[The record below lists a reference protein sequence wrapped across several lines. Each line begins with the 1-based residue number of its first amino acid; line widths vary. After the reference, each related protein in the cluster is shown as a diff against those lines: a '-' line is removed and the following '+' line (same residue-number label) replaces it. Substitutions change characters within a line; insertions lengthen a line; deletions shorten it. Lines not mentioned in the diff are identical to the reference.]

1 MLRLALQFHF
11 TCTFIFCVEIL
22 RVDQD
27 NIRCQT
33 RYWIIAPFKI
43 IFVTIEL
50 WLQLRGTTA
59 TDTSRAESGVGVQ
72 TSRPRVLDGGRETK
86 RCCWGR
92 SSSHSYLQ
100 HDRSRSS
107 VYSQS
112 SDCEALPHLTFGKPE
127 KLTPAHNQNEKVRR
141 VRLNAD
147 FLNSSEVCVDRGS
160 CHPHTPRCGLIGDF
174 KMLLVNTCVPAGEI
188 TSTTHAA
195 TSPTCVHRY
204 GAFSLKSRAFF
215 HTNDIL
221 LFFYISQQL
230 FNNTCQLYTSPE
242 ETNAGK
248 NLRAPGA
255 VTKDALRQR
264 FHHWTE
270 TSAGSNTTLSSSQ
283 FAEPSCWNQSKRDE
297 ATDDVSDERRG
308 GAMIHGFLK
317 VQVILFLSQMRKMMS
332 SATMTWLS
340 SCMRA
345 KAPRTSASANIFWR
359 SLLMSSISALIFTD
373 WAWAD
378 WNTANSDDLNS
389 FSLGE
394 ERQER
399 SRDISK

>member
-1 MLRLALQFHF
+1 
-11 TCTFIFCVEIL
+11 
-22 RVDQD
+22 
-27 NIRCQT
+27 
-33 RYWIIAPFKI
+33 
-43 IFVTIEL
+43 
-50 WLQLRGTTA
+50 
-59 TDTSRAESGVGVQ
+59 
-72 TSRPRVLDGGRETK
+72 
-86 RCCWGR
+86 
-92 SSSHSYLQ
+92 
-100 HDRSRSS
+100 
-107 VYSQS
+107 
-112 SDCEALPHLTFGKPE
+112 
-127 KLTPAHNQNEKVRR
+127 
-141 VRLNAD
+141 
-147 FLNSSEVCVDRGS
+147 
-160 CHPHTPRCGLIGDF
+160 
-174 KMLLVNTCVPAGEI
+174 MLLVNTCVPAGEI

-204 GAFSLKSRAFF
+204 GAFSVKSRAFF
-215 HTNDIL
+215 HTNNDIL

-255 VTKDALRQR
+255 ATKDALRQR
-264 FHHWTE
+264 CHHWTE
-270 TSAGSNTTLSSSQ
+270 TSAWSNTTLSSSQ
-283 FAEPSCWNQSKRDE
+283 FAEPSCWNKRRWGDRWRVRW
-297 ATDDVSDERRG
+297 TPGG

-345 KAPRTSASANIFWR
+345 KAPRTSASANVFWR

-394 ERQER
+394 KRQER